1 MEEKIIPKA
10 IYVRVSTK
18 EQVTVIQN
26 GLGFSRFFD
35 LSSTNQE
42 VPI

>member
-1 MEEKIIPKA
+1 MSVLAQCVVNKIYK
-10 IYVRVSTK
+10 VG
-18 EQVTVIQN
+18 VIQN

-35 LSSTNQE
+35 FSSINQE